1 MCEEEDSNLHGNY
14 PTSTSTGSKTLQ
26 DNAFNELESTGVP
39 QEALRSTEIG
49 VLPQAD
55 HGAPV
60 SDEEMREEA
69 LELLRLVAAGEVIER
84 ERAVEF
90 ARAMLTL
97 SEIGKLALEVMGG
110 GVATGRALTE
120 LAERRIGAPID
131 RSEGLESSGNV
142 G

>member
-1 MCEEEDSNLHGNY
+1 
-14 PTSTSTGSKTLQ
+14 
-26 DNAFNELESTGVP
+26 
-39 QEALRSTEIG
+39 
-49 VLPQAD
+49 
-55 HGAPV
+55 
-60 SDEEMREEA
+60 MREEA